1 MLLQRLGEPDFVKVL
16 DFGLAKVLA
25 GGSGVVKTA
34 MGVLLGTPQYMS
46 PEACESKQNLDHRTD
61 IYALGVLLFQM
72 MTGQL
77 PFDGESMGEVLVK
90 QVTQLPPAPRGL
102 NPSIPPSVEQVL
114 LRCLAKQPDNRF
126 ATMVA
131 LRDALLDPEGYLRN
145 SPPISPAR
153 SVAPGEAKVDA
164 KTVMAQ
170 AAALHKTRIGTAG
183 AMPLPAPAP
192 TVPPGNMAPTV
203 IAEAPLRA
211 QTAGPMAAVQMAPLN
226 NTMRIA
232 TPMGYSSR
240 PPRKMWPVVLVFGLV
255 LGLGGGAFAVAW
267 FGRKDEPARKA
278 DPGSDKAIA
287 SGSEST
293 QDGGSSRPAVLVA
306 IADAATQEVVPVDAP
321 QVSVDPP
328 VPADAPTVASLV
340 IESVPKGAEVYVGRT
355 LLGKTP
361 LELDWPIAKEPVV
374 FELRATGYKRR
385 TKSMVISSNTQMR
398 LELERYPVV
407 IQHNTTT
414 TPHPGSGSGSAHR
427 DDGLMRPDD

>member
-1 MLLQRLGEPDFVKVL
+1 
-16 DFGLAKVLA
+16 
-25 GGSGVVKTA
+25 
-34 MGVLLGTPQYMS
+34 
-46 PEACESKQNLDHRTD
+46 
-61 IYALGVLLFQM
+61 M

-126 ATMVA
+126 ATMIA
-131 LRDALLDPEGYLRN
+131 LRDALLDPEAYLRN

-164 KTVMAQ
+164 KTVMAH
-170 AAALHKTRIGTAG
+170 AAAMQKTRIGTAG
-183 AMPLPAPAP
+183 GMPLPAPAP

-203 IAEAPLRA
+203 IAEPPPARAP
-211 QTAGPMAAVQMAPLN
+211 TAGPTAAVQIAPLN

-267 FGRKDEPARKA
+267 FGRKDEPARRA
-278 DPGSDKAIA
+278 A
-287 SGSEST
+287 SGSDTAVAS
-293 QDGGSSRPAVLVA
+293 GSATTTKDSGSDHAAVLVA
-306 IADAATQEVVPVDAP
+306 IADAATPETVPVDAA
-321 QVSVDPP
+321 QLTVDPP
-328 VPADAPTVASLV
+328 VPADAQTVASLV

-361 LELDWPIAKEPVV
+361 LEIDWPIAKDPVV
-374 FELRATGYKRR
+374 FELRAAGYKRR

-398 LELERYPVV
+398 LELERYPIV
-407 IQHNTTT
+407 IQHT